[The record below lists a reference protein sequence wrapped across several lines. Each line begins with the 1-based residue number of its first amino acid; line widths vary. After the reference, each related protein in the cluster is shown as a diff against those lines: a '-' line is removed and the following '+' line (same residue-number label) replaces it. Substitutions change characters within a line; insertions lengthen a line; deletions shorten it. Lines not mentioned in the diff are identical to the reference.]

1 MSNNTKR
8 YLFIVLGFMIVGVGC
23 ALTMKANVGVGAWDA
38 LAKTT
43 YDMSGLAV
51 GTAGIIFNSC
61 CVLGQLI
68 ILRKKFKPI
77 QILQIPLSILLGV
90 IVNFVLYH
98 LLRFPFDS
106 FVGGCIM
113 YFLASTISAIGVSIV
128 MLLDEVTFALE
139 GFCMALTSIIPMK
152 FSSIRQAVDIICI
165 IILIILKLT
174 LNLPWSIGAGT
185 IIGMLTFG
193 PTLGI
198 FMKLFKPILKKQGVL
213 YYE

>member
-1 MSNNTKR
+1 MDRNTKR
-8 YLFIVLGFMIVGVGC
+8 YMLIILGFIITGCGC

-43 YDMSGLAV
+43 YDMTGLAV
-51 GTAGIIFNSC
+51 GTAGIIFNTC
-61 CVLGQLI
+61 CVIGQVV

-77 QILQIPLSILLGV
+77 QILQVPLSILLGV
-90 IVNFVLYH
+90 VVNFVLYH
-98 LLRFPFDS
+98 LLVFPFDS
-106 FVGGCIM
+106 FIGGCVL
-113 YFLASTISAIGVSIV
+113 YLVASTICAFGVSIV

-139 GFCMALTSIIPMK
+139 GFCMALTNVIPMK

-165 IILIILKLT
+165 VLLVILKFALH
-174 LNLPWSIGAGT
+174 LPWSIGAGT

-198 FMKLFKPILKKQGVL
+198 FMKLFKPILKKMDIL
-213 YYE
+213 NYE